1 MVFARRGEDILEA
14 GARAG
19 DPQHAELLDAAQL
32 LGIGSPQRERCRHEV
47 ARVVE
52 SMRGQ
57 ILGDPLCVPGRRVER
72 AQRECEGMDALVQQ
86 QVPHGRVGDRLAG
99 QVQVA
104 VAHRLQDRQRLA
116 AAAAEQ
122 QLVLGRQQ
130 RDGPRVACEREEI

>member
-86 QVPHGRVGDRLAG
+86 QVPPVGGIRLVGQPESLALTKAVGEFGDRI
-99 QVQVA
+99 
-104 VAHRLQDRQRLA
+104 R
-116 AAAAEQ
+116 
-122 QLVLGRQQ
+122 
-130 RDGPRVACEREEI
+130 